1 MWEPWKI
8 GEVNPRSPFCP
19 EILLSFKNMEM
30 NMDCILPVAVIKLQ
44 AKSFKI

>member
-1 MWEPWKI
+1 
-8 GEVNPRSPFCP
+8 
-19 EILLSFKNMEM
+19 MEM